1 MQGLDL
7 VFVAAYQ
14 HMLSVPFVDALL
26 TSMRDEFA
34 AVYKPN
40 VFEYQYFDDTYKR
53 LLARAQ
59 KNTVQ
64 SRSKASSGNNSQVC
78 TCIRA
83 CSLVSHYQ
91 LVPLL

>member
-26 TSMRDEFA
+26 ASMRDEFA
-34 AVYKPN
+34 AVYKPD

-53 LLARAQ
+53 LLSRAQ
-59 KNTVQ
+59 KNTIQ
-64 SRSKASSGNNSQVC
+64 SRSKASNGSSSQVC
-78 TCIRA
+78 A
-83 CSLVSHYQ
+83 CLPMCTRTSMH
-91 LVPLL
+91 

>member
-7 VFVAAYQ
+7 VVVAAYQ

-34 AVYKPN
+34 AVYKPD

-53 LLARAQ
+53 LLSRAQ
-59 KNTVQ
+59 KNSIQT
-64 SRSKASSGNNSQVC
+64 RSKPSNGNNSQV
-78 TCIRA
+78 RLYLHPSVGPFSF
-83 CSLVSHYQ
+83 CSMLYE
-91 LVPLL
+91 